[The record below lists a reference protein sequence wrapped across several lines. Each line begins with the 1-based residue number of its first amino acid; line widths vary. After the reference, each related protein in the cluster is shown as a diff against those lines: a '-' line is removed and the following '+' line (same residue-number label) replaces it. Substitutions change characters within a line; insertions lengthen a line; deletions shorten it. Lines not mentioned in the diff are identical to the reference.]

1 MPVQEQFYM
10 NLTNKKNFKRSN
22 EDVKYMKKCHSINF
36 NKIRMNRLIKH
47 NGMYKSDLNYF

>member
-1 MPVQEQFYM
+1 M

-22 EDVKYMKKCHSINF
+22 EDVKYMKRCHSINF